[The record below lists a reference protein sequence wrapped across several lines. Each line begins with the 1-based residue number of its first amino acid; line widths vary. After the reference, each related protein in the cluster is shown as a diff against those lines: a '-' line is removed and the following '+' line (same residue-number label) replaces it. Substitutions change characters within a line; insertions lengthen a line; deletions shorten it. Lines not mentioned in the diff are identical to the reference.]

1 MYEYNTNLQTYKY
14 KYIWDSQWQS
24 CLMFHMLSLF
34 WLKMTL
40 YNQESQSVL
49 PSNSCQLEL
58 PFFCISPWPSPQ
70 KCLMTRI
77 QQAPTRSGCAEEGLC
92 AGWGWCTR
100 QPCVLQRPRK
110 KHCQFPT
117 QWKNKLQQ
125 TWALINRM
133 FMDVSKCFNKRIAT
147 TKWLSNENQYKML
160 TPDMN
165 STWELQKNSA
175 YAHPI
180 GPDNYIYIHISH
192 IYIWGYMYINN
203 KYVHIHTYTYI
214 YDN

>member
-117 QWKNKLQQ
+117 FPFPCAKGIILA
-125 TWALINRM
+125 ALISYTM
-133 FMDVSKCFNKRIAT
+133 KKQTAT
-147 TKWLSNENQYKML
+147 NMGLDK
-160 TPDMN
+160 
-165 STWELQKNSA
+165 
-175 YAHPI
+175 
-180 GPDNYIYIHISH
+180 
-192 IYIWGYMYINN
+192 
-203 KYVHIHTYTYI
+203 
-214 YDN
+214 